1 MTENEQIEETLEK
14 IVNAIEFTQE
24 YEDKEIWEYQARRAY
39 ELLDDNHYKWMT
51 LTRGQKVSESHALY
65 DRVFKT
71 PPAKFFTGYV
81 SKEIW
86 DLPKKPSGRVADHT
100 KDHVFNA
107 RTAIRIIMDDWSQLP
122 FMYDFEK
129 FKWEFKKL
137 LQTVGLTSKQNQD
150 VKVKGNGQGEI
161 KMDKTT
167 SDRYSNIT
175 FVNIKTGEICNTF
188 PLEIPDWYHKGEL
201 KRIN

>member
-1 MTENEQIEETLEK
+1 MTEMKITIEIICMLND
-14 IVNAIEFTQE
+14 IVEAIEFTEE
-24 YEDKEIWEYQARRAY
+24 YDENKKQWEYQARKAH
-39 ELLDDNHYKWMT
+39 ELLKDNQYKWKR
-51 LTRGQKVSESHALY
+51 LTPKQKIAESHNLY
-65 DRVFKT
+65 DRVFRNTTIK
-71 PPAKFFTGYV
+71 TGYV

-86 DLPKKPSGRVADHT
+86 DLPKGPRGGLAKNT
-100 KDHVFNA
+100 EDHVFNA
-107 RTAIRIIMDDWSQLP
+107 RTAMRILMDDWPP
-122 FMYDFEK
+122 FMYNFDE
-129 FKWEFKKL
+129 FKWEFKRL
-137 LQTVGLTSKQNQD
+137 LQTVGLTEKQNQD

-167 SDRYSNIT
+167 ADRYSNFT